1 MKARWSALVSCAL
14 FTVSCTGKDIDIGN
28 GQGST
33 TATGSGATTVTTTSG
48 EGVTTGSQ
56 GSGVTTGSQGSGV
69 TTGSQGSGVTTGT
82 PMTSAVTTGPGTT
95 GSGSTT
101 TGGGPTIPRGTPS
114 ALVIRYGDLPDP
126 SIPPTGGSSATTGGG
141 PAIDPNTPF
150 VVIGSNSP
158 TCLNPWGQLVC
169 ATWRVMIGI
178 PNDLFKPGVL
188 SLSDTRIMSSASS
201 QGIDRGAGDCSGG
214 GGSYSQGSIEILSVD
229 ASTAKVRLSDTF
241 KFDFDA
247 DGDYDVAICH

>member
-28 GQGST
+28 GRDGLGDT
-33 TATGSGATTVTTTSG
+33 TGSGTTGSTSSG

-56 GSGVTTGSQGSGV
+56 GSSAVTTGDP
-69 TTGSQGSGVTTGT
+69 GSGVTTGT

-101 TGGGPTIPRGTPS
+101 TGGGPTIPRGTPT
-114 ALVIRYGDLPDP
+114 ALVIRYGDIPDP
-126 SIPPTGGSSATTGGG
+126 GIPPTGGSSATTGGG
-141 PAIDPNTPF
+141 PAIDPDTPF

-158 TCLNPWGQLVC
+158 TCANPWGQLHC

-178 PNDLFKPGVL
+178 PSDLFKPGVL
-188 SLSDTRIMSSASS
+188 SLSDTRM
-201 QGIDRGAGDCSGG
+201 GIDRGGGDCSGG
-214 GGSYSQGSIEILSVD
+214 GGSYFQGSIEILDVGAD
-229 ASTAKVRLSDTF
+229 TVKVRLSDTF